1 MRAVLSGDANRVGQ
15 GSVSVREALDHW
27 FYRLASGSTEEDV
40 AEKATE
46 RDFLLCWVDAQNPTG
61 ISADE

>member
-1 MRAVLSGDANRVGQ
+1 LDA
-15 GSVSVREALDHW
+15 W
-27 FYRLASGSTEEDV
+27 FYDFASSSSSSSSVGGQEV
-40 AEKATE
+40 AEKTTE